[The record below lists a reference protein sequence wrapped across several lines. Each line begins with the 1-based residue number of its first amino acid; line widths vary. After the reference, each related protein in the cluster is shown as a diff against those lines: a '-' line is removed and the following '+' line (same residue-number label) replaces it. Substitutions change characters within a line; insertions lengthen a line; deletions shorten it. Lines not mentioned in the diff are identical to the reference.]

1 MGVCHTPFRRP
12 HTFAIKEESAKAQ
25 KRDKYRRLPGIT
37 TSAVSRIIERKK
49 RDWL

>member
-1 MGVCHTPFRRP
+1 MGVCHAP
-12 HTFAIKEESAKAQ
+12 HISSLKKESAKAQ
-25 KRDKYRRLPGIT
+25 IRDKYRRLPGIT